1 MKTEHKAPEMSGI
14 FKELAENFIS
24 FKRNLGFKYQSEEK
38 VMSRFCRF
46 SNDYDLTE
54 VCITKKLAEDW
65 IAPRAGETGKSRA
78 HRLTCVRQF
87 GEYLYTLGYE
97 VYFLPE
103 QRGMW
108 TASFVP
114 YIFTH
119 EQIIALF
126 AAADKTGKD
135 GSVSVEGLFPGTYTV
150 TEQSIDRYEPQKTQT
165 VTLIGG
171 KTSTVTF
178 NNTLKRGSLEIVK
191 TSEDNL
197 VEGMK
202 FHLYGTSLSLS
213 LIHI

>member
-1 MKTEHKAPEMSGI
+1 
-14 FKELAENFIS
+14 
-24 FKRNLGFKYQSEEK
+24 
-38 VMSRFCRF
+38 MSRFCRF

-65 IAPRAGETGKSRA
+65 IAPRAGEAGKSRA

-103 QRGMW
+103 QRGIW

-126 AAADKTGKD
+126 A
-135 GSVSVEGLFPGTYTV
+135 SVLQLLFR
-150 TEQSIDRYEPQKTQT
+150 I
-165 VTLIGG
+165 
-171 KTSTVTF
+171 
-178 NNTLKRGSLEIVK
+178 
-191 TSEDNL
+191 
-197 VEGMK
+197 
-202 FHLYGTSLSLS
+202 
-213 LIHI
+213 